1 MSEITK
7 RMMYL
12 VNEKGLSQYD
22 AWNESSVQLIN
33 VSKVYIH
40 IYVINCFLASLLLN
54 DCPKNQTALN
64 NLLEHYLLFG
74 ICDTFSTNILKVS
87 LMLHH

>member
-22 AWNESSVQLIN
+22 SWNESSVQLISL
-33 VSKVYIH
+33 SKVYIH
-40 IYVINCFLASLLLN
+40 IYVINCFLASVLLN
-54 DCPKNQTALN
+54 NSQKNQNALN
-64 NLLEHYLLFG
+64 DLLEHYLLYG
-74 ICDTFSTNILKVS
+74 ICDTFSTNILKVN
-87 LMLHH
+87 LQFV